1 MVYFIGPEK
10 PQGEVRSIKYTY
22 IQNKYLLVEVLPS
35 SLKFWVVSCDFK
47 QLIQPSSLLLK
58 TTKGQIVY
66 LFRYDNLFQKLRS
79 FSQNSHS
86 TQEPANNFHG
96 IVVSH

>member
-1 MVYFIGPEK
+1 MEQKVFSIFKGP
-10 PQGEVRSIKYTY
+10 
-22 IQNKYLLVEVLPS
+22 QNRHLSVQASVSAFWPWP
-35 SLKFWVVSCDFK
+35 LKFWVVSCDFK

-86 TQEPANNFHG
+86 TQEPANNFQN
-96 IVVSH
+96 IVFSD